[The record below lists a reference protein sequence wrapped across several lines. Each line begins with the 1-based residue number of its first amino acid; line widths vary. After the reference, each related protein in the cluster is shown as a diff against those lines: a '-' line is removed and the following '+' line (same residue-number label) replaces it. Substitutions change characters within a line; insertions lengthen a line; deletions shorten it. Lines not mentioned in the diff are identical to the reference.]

1 MRYTFLFLMVFF
13 AVTLYSQENYYT
25 FQGDVYT
32 EISFQEKLKSIE
44 KIYGEQSNYKYTK
57 ANYKVRSTR
66 VKQDSIIQE
75 VEVMLSQSNSAP
87 LDINV
92 GVNGLINKPLPD
104 FQLQDLASFV
114 KSKESYND
122 KITLINLWFTS
133 CPPCIAEI
141 PYLNDLKKQYEG
153 RVNFVAITFESKN
166 KIETFLNK
174 KPFDFEH
181 LVDGASYLKQ
191 DLKTNTYPKLVF
203 VDKEGT
209 VRFVEN
215 AALGQGRGPSS
226 EVTEILKEH
235 LDYLLAQN

>member
-1 MRYTFLFLMVFF
+1 MKYILFICSLLFITSLS
-13 AVTLYSQENYYT
+13 AQENYYN
-25 FQGDVYT
+25 FQGDTYT
-32 EISFQEKLKSIE
+32 EDGFQKKLKAIE
-44 KIYGEQSNYKYTK
+44 DIYGAQGDYKYTK
-57 ANYKVRSTR
+57 ATYKVRNMR
-66 VKQDSIIQE
+66 VKEDSILQD

-104 FQLQDLASFV
+104 FQLQDLANGI
-114 KSKESYND
+114 KSKENYND

-141 PYLNDLKKQYEG
+141 PYLNDLKKQYED
-153 RVNFVAITFESKN
+153 RVNFVAITFEN
-166 KIETFLNK
+166 KDKINSFLER

-181 LVDGASYLKQ
+181 LVDGVAYLKK

-203 VDKEGT
+203 IDQEGT

-215 AALGQGRGPSS
+215 AVLAQGRGPGS
-226 EVTEILKEH
+226 EAVEILKEH
-235 LDYLLAQN
+235 LEYLLAEQ

>member
-1 MRYTFLFLMVFF
+1 
-13 AVTLYSQENYYT
+13 
-25 FQGDVYT
+25 
-32 EISFQEKLKSIE
+32 
-44 KIYGEQSNYKYTK
+44 
-57 ANYKVRSTR
+57 
-66 VKQDSIIQE
+66 
-75 VEVMLSQSNSAP
+75 MLSQSNSAP

-104 FQLQDLASFV
+104 FQLQDLANSV

-141 PYLNDLKKQYEG
+141 PYLNDLKKQYED
-153 RVNFVAITFESKN
+153 RVNFVAITFENKD

-181 LVDGASYLKQ
+181 LVDGSSYLKQ

-203 VDKEGT
+203 IDKKGT

-215 AALGQGRGPSS
+215 AVLGQGRGPSS

>member
-1 MRYTFLFLMVFF
+1 MKYPFLCLIIFF
-13 AVTLYSQENYYT
+13 AITAYSQENYYK
-25 FQGDVYT
+25 FQGDLYS
-32 EISFQEKLKSIE
+32 EESFQEKLSAIE
-44 KIYGEQSNYKYTK
+44 KVYGEQGDYKYTV
-57 ANYKVRSTR
+57 ANYKVRNTR

-92 GVNGLINKPLPD
+92 GVNGLINKPLPN
-104 FQLQDLASFV
+104 FQLQDLASKV

-153 RVNFVAITFESKN
+153 RVNFVAITFEKKD
-166 KIETFLNK
+166 KIERFLTK

-181 LVDGASYLKQ
+181 LVDGLSYLKE
-191 DLKTNTYPKLVF
+191 DLKTSTYPKLVF

-215 AALGQGRGPSS
+215 AVLGQGRGPSS